1 MLFSDSFKTLTKP
14 AEGEFKD
21 RGSRF
26 IALLFPVKT
35 EDEAREHIKKIKNE
49 HHAAAHHCWALV
61 LGSDQSFQK
70 SSDDREPA
78 GTAGKPILRVLLSL
92 GVTNVLAVVVR
103 YFGGKLLGVPGLI
116 HAYGEAVK
124 EALNSA
130 NIVEMTLYDVYFVP
144 CSYQNQHELIRILK
158 LFLVK
163 FQPSTKDN
171 EPGIIFEV
179 KPSQINQLEKQ
190 ILAHAFAGMKWVQ
203 QISSKTIK

>member
-1 MLFSDSFKTLTKP
+1 MLFSDSFKTLTQP

-26 IALLFPVKT
+26 IGLLFPVKT
-35 EDEAREHIKKIKNE
+35 EDEAKELIKKIKKE

-78 GTAGKPILRVLLSL
+78 GTAGKPILRVLLSV

-124 EALNSA
+124 EALNSTE
-130 NIVEMTLYDVYFVP
+130 IVEMTLYDVYFVP
-144 CSYQNQHELIRILK
+144 CNYQNQHELIRILK
-158 LFLVK
+158 QFLVK
-163 FQPSTKDN
+163 FHPSTKDN

-190 ILAHAFAGMKWVQ
+190 ILANAFSGIKWVQ
-203 QISSKTIK
+203 QISSKKK